1 MDSLAPGEAA
11 CLAPTKVPYACHL
24 SSAVPGKIP
33 PKQVSNEIVHAVD
46 LFPTLASWVGG
57 KVPKD
62 RTIDGADQSDFI
74 MGKTEKSAR
83 ESVMIYIGNEFFGVK
98 WRNWKMLLKDLD
110 KETYTIRTKSL
121 SVLLRSRNRP
131 ERRASH

>member
-1 MDSLAPGEAA
+1 MAPIHPSLR
-11 CLAPTKVPYACHL
+11 VPFIIRW
-24 SSAVPGKIP
+24 PGKIP

-46 LFPTLASWVGG
+46 PFPTLASWVGG

-62 RTIDGADQSDFI
+62 RTIDGADQSDFM

-110 KETYTIRTKSL
+110 KETYTIRTKAY
-121 SVLLRSRNRP
+121 P
-131 ERRASH
+131 FF